1 LNIDRECILQFCV
14 VQIRNIHVLRGAS
27 ASDIGILQI
36 YNVFMMQNTMCRQE
50 LGRLDAVSST
60 SARDMLASLKISA
73 GPAAIT
79 KSDFVEALDEE
90 SFF

>member
-1 LNIDRECILQFCV
+1 
-14 VQIRNIHVLRGAS
+14 
-27 ASDIGILQI
+27 
-36 YNVFMMQNTMCRQE
+36 
-50 LGRLDAVSST
+50 
-60 SARDMLASLKISA
+60 MLASLKISA